1 MCDRLLD
8 AAFPGSKFILTVR
21 SSGEEWYESLTRFQ
35 AMRVEKRT
43 GIRRLP
49 TVDDWKTDPY
59 IYPGYLWRVRELV
72 GGPTNENNLY
82 DKEAL
87 IYDYHNHNSQIIN
100 YSRHR
105 RDDLLVLCLSD
116 QDSMQKLCK
125 FLGKRFEGQEM
136 PHVNRS
142 CSSSLA

>member
-1 MCDRLLD
+1 
-8 AAFPGSKFILTVR
+8 
-21 SSGEEWYESLTRFQ
+21 
-35 AMRVEKRT
+35 MRVEKRM

-49 TVDDWKTDPY
+49 TVDDLKRDPY
-59 IYPGYLWRVRELV
+59 IYPGYLWRVRDLV
-72 GGPTNENNLY
+72 GWPTNESNPY
-82 DKEAL
+82 DKEAM
-87 IYDYHNHNSQIIN
+87 ICDYRNHSSQIIN
-100 YSRHR
+100 YFRHR

-116 QDSMQKLCK
+116 QDSMQKLCA